1 MNSLTL
7 LRLRG
12 LLLCGVFAFTLA
24 ANQESFSF
32 EYKPNKGLKGYSG
45 KYDDWWQAAI
55 FYQIYPRSFKDSD
68 GDGDGDIQGII
79 QKLDHFTTLG
89 IDAVWLSPIY
99 KSPQVDNGYDIS
111 DYRDIDSMYGTLSDL
126 KELLERAHERGLKI
140 ILDYVP
146 NHTSDQHEWFK
157 ASVNRT
163 PPYDEYYIWHN
174 ATYVDGERL
183 PPNNWLSTFRGSAWE
198 WNEERQQYYYHQF
211 APAQPDLNYRNPAVV
226 QEMKD
231 ILTYWLDFGVDG
243 FRMDAVP
250 PLFEDELFRDEPASD
265 ADNLDPDDPG
275 TLNHIYTTNLNE
287 TYDMIYQWREHLD
300 NYSAKN
306 GSYSRVM
313 MTEVYSDVQS
323 TMRYYVNDD
332 HTRKG
337 AHFTFNFIT
346 FIENTHLGFSVNDL
360 FANIF
365 TFLYNVPEGCI
376 ANWVLGNHDQRRVA
390 TRLGVDNI
398 DLLNIL
404 AGLLPGVQ
412 VTYQGEEI
420 GQENGEVTCEQGYD
434 PQAIKNCST
443 FNETSRDF
451 ERTPYQWDT
460 TKNAGFSEGDT
471 TWLPVSAK
479 YENVNLEAEK
489 SPDAPLSHYH
499 IYQQMVG
506 IRRVF
511 KNTSVD
517 ILAFTT
523 FGTNIFYLNRETDNE
538 YYGIVF
544 NNGYDEEPINAPGFL
559 DNITTKV
566 ILTGTNTQYS
576 IGDTFDP
583 SRPLKGKETVLFKA
597 AKEDPS
603 I

>member
-1 MNSLTL
+1 MTGIMYFLIAACGSHLVYA
-7 LRLRG
+7 RG
-12 LLLCGVFAFTLA
+12 KVSYTKTFNLVEAETHH
-24 ANQESFSF
+24 N
-32 EYKPNKGLKGYSG
+32 
-45 KYDDWWQAAI
+45 WWQTAV
-55 FYQIYPRSFKDSD
+55 FYHIYPRSFRDSNAD
-68 GDGDGDIQGII
+68 GNGDLQGII

-126 KELLERAHERGLKI
+126 KELLEKAHKQGLKI

-163 PPYDEYYIWHN
+163 SPYDEYYIWHN

-211 APAQPDLNYRNPAVV
+211 TPAQPDLNYRSPAVV

-243 FRMDAVP
+243 FRMDAIP
-250 PLFEDELFRDEPASD
+250 PLFEDELLRDEPSSG

-275 TLNHIYTTNLNE
+275 TLNHIYTSNLNE
-287 TYDMIYQWREHLD
+287 TYDMIYQWRDLLD
-300 NYSAKN
+300 EYSAKN
-306 GSYSRVM
+306 GTYARVM
-313 MTEVYSDVQS
+313 MTEVYSDVAS

-346 FIENTHLGFSVNDL
+346 FISNTHEGFSASDL
-360 FANIF
+360 SANIYAF
-365 TFLYNVPEGCI
+365 WDNLPIGCVP
-376 ANWVLGNHDQRRVA
+376 NWVLGNHDQPRVA
-390 TRLGVDNI
+390 TRLGVENI
-398 DLLNIL
+398 DFLNIL
-404 AGLLPGVQ
+404 AALLPGIQ

-420 GQENGEVTCEQGYD
+420 GEENGEVTCDQGYD

-443 FNETSRDF
+443 FNQTSRDF
-451 ERTPYQWDT
+451 ERTPYQWDA

-471 TWLPVSAK
+471 TWLPVSEK
-479 YENVNLEAEK
+479 YNVTNLEAEK
-489 SPDAPLSHYH
+489 SQNLSHYK
-499 IYQQMVG
+499 IYQQMVE
-506 IRRVF
+506 IRKNF
-511 KNTSVD
+511 KNTSLD
-517 ILAFTT
+517 TLAWTYVK
-523 FGTNIFYLNRETDNE
+523 NDIFYFERGNIER
-538 YYGIVF
+538 YGLIF
-544 NNGYDEEPINAPGFL
+544 NNAKDDERFDVLNFL
-559 DNITTKV
+559 ANETTEIV
-566 ILTGTNTQYS
+566 LTGPNSQYS
-576 IGDTFDP
+576 IGEAFDP
-583 SRPLKGKETVLFKA
+583 DRTLRSKETVLFK
-597 AKEDPS
+597 
-603 I
+603 ITN